1 MIVRQAVVK
10 LLRGEYNSVRY
21 RYIRLPKEWVEY
33 VFCYRLFGKD
43 WTAFYTDRM
52 NHEAEISRDTRPS
65 DRYLD
70 QSASHLE
77 DLRAVGMQPHHR
89 LLDYGCGVMRTG
101 MTAIPYLASGRYT
114 GVDISAVRIEKGR
127 DLLAESGIEPDTYE
141 AFTVTDCD
149 LKELQGRQFDY
160 VWAQSVLTHMPV
172 SEIRVM
178 LRAMRPL
185 IAPDGQ
191 FLFTFS
197 ADESYKRRHVK
208 DFWYPEDFMEQECR
222 AAGYDYEL
230 VASGTIGQSRLARLT
245 LAKAEAA

>member
-1 MIVRQAVVK
+1 
-10 LLRGEYNSVRY
+10 
-21 RYIRLPKEWVEY
+21 
-33 VFCYRLFGKD
+33 
-43 WTAFYTDRM
+43 M
-52 NHEAEISRDTRPS
+52 NHEAEIGGNKRPS

-70 QSASHLE
+70 QSKSHREGLQ
-77 DLRAVGMQPHHR
+77 AVGMQPHHR

-101 MTAIPYLASGRYT
+101 LTAIPYLASGQYT
-114 GVDISAVRIEKGR
+114 GVDISAVRLDKGR
-127 DLLAESGIEPDTYE
+127 NLLAESGIESDTYE

-185 IAPDGQ
+185 IAPGGQ

-197 ADESYKRRHVK
+197 TDESYKRRHVK
-208 DFWYPEDFMEQECR
+208 DFWYPEDFMEQECK

-230 VASGTIGQSRLARLT
+230 LESGTIGQSRLARLT
-245 LAKAEAA
+245 FANLEAD